1 VTNTDPAG
9 PGDHVVTGPAH
20 SDVAVDVAT
29 ADRSDMAAGIA
40 GGGHSDLAAAEHWIA
55 ALVPAPPLACTHLV
69 RKPQPHV
76 AVTLD
81 ATPGGRAVRFPGVEH
96 LVGTLTV
103 GEVLARSAID
113 RVEVLGGGTA
123 DPQTLL
129 DTDDH
134 VRPVWRDG
142 ELVLTTTPAAGGRLV
157 PFERRNP
164 TPCCAAH

>member
-1 VTNTDPAG
+1 VTSTDPAG
-9 PGDHVVTGPAH
+9 SGDPV
-20 SDVAVDVAT
+20 
-29 ADRSDMAAGIA
+29 AAGVA
-40 GGGHSDLAAAEHWIA
+40 GAGHSDLAAAEHWIA
-55 ALVPAPPLACTHLV
+55 ELVPAPPLACTHLV
-69 RKPQPHV
+69 RTPRPHV
-76 AVTLD
+76 VVTLD
-81 ATPGGRAVRFPGVEH
+81 ATPGGRAVRFPGVER

-123 DPQTLL
+123 DPQMLL

-134 VRPVWRDG
+134 VRPVWHDG
-142 ELVLTTTPAAGGRLV
+142 ELVLTATPAAGGRLV

>member
-1 VTNTDPAG
+1 VTSTDPAG
-9 PGDHVVTGPAH
+9 SGDPT
-20 SDVAVDVAT
+20 
-29 ADRSDMAAGIA
+29 AAGA
-40 GGGHSDLAAAEHWIA
+40 GHPDVAAAEHWIA
-55 ALVPAPPLACTHLV
+55 TLDPAPALACTHLV
-69 RKPQPHV
+69 RTPRPHV
-76 AVTLD
+76 IVTLD
-81 ATPGGRAVRFPGVEH
+81 ATPGGRAVRFPGADQ

-103 GEVLARSAID
+103 GEVLAHSAID
-113 RVEVLGGGTA
+113 RVEVLGGETA

-134 VRPVWRDG
+134 VRPIWHDG